1 MTLLALEQATL
12 GYHRCPLLREVSFS
26 LPAGSLCC
34 LLGANGSGK
43 TTLMRSLLGILPLL
57 KGRVRLDGIP
67 LQRLSHRE
75 RARLIAWVPQAHEG
89 AFAFRVL
96 DMVMMGITPHLPPF
110 AVPGP
115 RERAQAVAQWDQRAA
130 RLSDLPTHETDDYL
144 CQLIA
149 HIDLRAA
156 STLFDMGCGPGS
168 LALALAPRLT
178 RVYGV
183 DYSHGMLEVAARR
196 AQQAA
201 IRNSVWLQ
209 RAWEDDWSDLPRC
222 DIAVASRST
231 LPADLGPALLK
242 LDRQAKL
249 RVYTTHLVTPS
260 FIAPQIQRAIGRE
273 VTELPTYIYALN
285 LLYQQ
290 GIRAQVA
297 FIRGPRRAA
306 PPASTSSDKA

>member
-12 GYHRCPLLREVSFS
+12 GYHRCPLLRDVSFS

-115 RERAQAVAQWDQRAA
+115 RERAQALAQLDAMGIVHLAERSWRE
-130 RLSDLPTHETDDYL
+130 LSGGERQLV
-144 CQLIA
+144 LIA
-149 HIDLRAA
+149 R
-156 STLFDMGCGPGS
+156 
-168 LALALAPRLT
+168 ALAQRPRLLLM
-178 RVYGV
+178 
-183 DYSHGMLEVAARR
+183 DE
-196 AQQAA
+196 
-201 IRNSVWLQ
+201 
-209 RAWEDDWSDLPRC
+209 P
-222 DIAVASRST
+222 ASS
-231 LPADLGPALLK
+231 
-242 LDRQAKL
+242 LDFG
-249 RVYTTHLVTPS
+249 H
-260 FIAPQIQRAIGRE
+260 QI
-273 VTELPTYIYALN
+273 N
-285 LLYQQ
+285 LLDTLSRLRRDGMTLLMATHHPLHARALADSVVRIEPDGRVTQ
-290 GIRAQVA
+290 GD
-297 FIRGPRRAA
+297 
-306 PPASTSSDKA
+306 PASQLSSERLAALYRVSVEQIHHHLGYPQESST

>member
-1 MTLLALEQATL
+1 MLINEIDFSELYRQQMALARHSE
-12 GYHRCPLLREVSFS
+12 
-26 LPAGSLCC
+26 
-34 LLGANGSGK
+34 K
-43 TTLMRSLLGILPLL
+43 T
-57 KGRVRLDGIP
+57 
-67 LQRLSHRE
+67 
-75 RARLIAWVPQAHEG
+75 
-89 AFAFRVL
+89 
-96 DMVMMGITPHLPPF
+96 
-110 AVPGP
+110 
-115 RERAQAVAQWDQRAA
+115 VAQWDQRAA
-130 RLSDLPTHETDDYL
+130 RLSALPTHETDDYL

-168 LALALAPRLT
+168 LALALAPHLT

-231 LPADLGPALLK
+231 LPADLSPALLK

-306 PPASTSSDKA
+306 PASLDQLRQSVTWSLGALTPQEEVRLAEWYRQQPHTPALDACCGPRDWALLSWEVDHD